1 MTSSEWII
9 IVFLG
14 DSLTAGYQ
22 QGPGYHPPRY
32 YPFINLLE
40 SNLRQKL
47 RKLEHNKD
55 LVVVNQGIDGNST
68 QNMLERYQLSVASE
82 KPDIVLIWGGI
93 NDLSAMIPP
102 NSVLLNIVQLVEKT
116 RDINALPMVLDVA
129 PVSGIHFNKII
140 KELNKMIQ
148 EYCAKKHVKY
158 IDIFNLLVDCEGK
171 LAEEYSN
178 DGVHLSDPAYR
189 KIIDLLYHNLVNLL
203 ETNGN
208 RFT

>member
-1 MTSSEWII
+1 MTSSEWIV

-47 RKLEHNKD
+47 RELEHSKD
-55 LVVVNQGIDGNST
+55 LVVVNQGIDGNNT
-68 QNMLERYQLSVASE
+68 RGMLERFHISVASE

-93 NDLSAMIPP
+93 NDLSTMIPP
-102 NSVLLNIVQLVEKT
+102 NSVLLNIIQLVEKT
-116 RDINALPMVLDVA
+116 RYINALPMVLDVA
-129 PVSGIHFNKII
+129 PVSGIHFNKTI
-140 KELNKMIQ
+140 KELNKLIQ
-148 EYCAKKHVKY
+148 EYCAKKHVKS

-178 DGVHLSDPAYR
+178 DGVHLSDLAYR
-189 KIIDLLYHNLVNLL
+189 KITDLLYHNLVNFI
-203 ETNGN
+203 ETDEK